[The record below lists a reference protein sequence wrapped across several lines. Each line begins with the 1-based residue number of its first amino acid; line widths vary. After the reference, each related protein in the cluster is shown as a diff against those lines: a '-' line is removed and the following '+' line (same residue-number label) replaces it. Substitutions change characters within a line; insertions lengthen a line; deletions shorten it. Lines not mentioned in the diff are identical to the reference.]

1 MYEYIKDN
9 VASIRSRMEKAAAE
23 AGRDISEVT
32 LVAATKTNPAEA
44 VMAAIQAGVD
54 ACGEN
59 RVQEMVEKLGKNAYA
74 GAPLHFIGHL
84 QKNKVKQVVGEVDLI
99 ESVDSLELLELINKR
114 AKDLDICQ
122 KVLLEVNIGDEASKT
137 GMDIH
142 ELYDLLDR
150 ASEFSNISILG
161 LMAIPP
167 VQENPAESMPY
178 FEKMF
183 NLYVDIR
190 RKKYDNIKMDI
201 LSMGMSSDFEYAIK
215 AGATMVRVGSAI
227 FGPRNYN
234 KG

>member
-9 VASIRSRMEKAAAE
+9 VAAIRSRMEKAAAE
-23 AGRDISEVT
+23 AGRDISEVA

-44 VMAAIQAGVD
+44 VMAAIEAGVD

-59 RVQEMVEKLGKNAYA
+59 RVQEMVEKLGKNAYS

-84 QKNKVKQVVGEVDLI
+84 QRNKVKQVVGSVDLI
-99 ESVDSLELLELINKR
+99 ESVDSLELLELINRR
-114 AKDLDICQ
+114 AMELDICQ
-122 KVLLEVNIGDEASKT
+122 QVLLEVNIGDEASKT
-137 GMDIH
+137 GMDIDQ
-142 ELYDLLDR
+142 LYAILDK
-150 ASEFSNISILG
+150 ASDFSNISILG

-167 VQENPAESMPY
+167 AQENPAESMPY

-190 RKKYDNIKMDI
+190 RKKYDNIKMDV

>member
-9 VASIRSRMEKAAAE
+9 VASIRSRMEMAAAE
-23 AGRDISEVT
+23 AGRDISEIT

-44 VMAAIQAGVD
+44 VMAAIEAGVD

-59 RVQEMVEKLGKNAYA
+59 RVQEMVEKLGKNAYT

-84 QKNKVKQVVGEVDLI
+84 QKNKVKQVVGTVDLI

-114 AKDLDICQ
+114 AGELGICQ
-122 KVLLEVNIGDEASKT
+122 KLLLEVNIGDEESKT
-137 GMDIH
+137 GMTL
-142 ELYDLLDR
+142 EQLYDLLGR
-150 ASEFSNISILG
+150 ASDFSNISILG

-167 VQENPAESMPY
+167 AQEDPAESMPY
-178 FEKMF
+178 FEKMC

>member
-44 VMAAIQAGVD
+44 VMVAIQAGVD

-137 GMDIH
+137 GMDIQ

-150 ASEFSNISILG
+150 TSEFSNISILG